1 MTPLSVFITQ
11 LSDEMNEQTGE
22 RPYKLSVP
30 PKAFTAIIRDFPKEK
45 QGIKANINSV
55 EIAGVLV
62 VKGGKE

>member
-1 MTPLSVFITQ
+1 MTPLSEYITQ
-11 LSDEMNEQTGE
+11 LSDEMFGQTGE

-62 VKGGKE
+62 VRGEK